1 VTPEA
6 RVKAIEALEVPDS
19 ASTSGIAVFTPRQ
32 AAFLVLV
39 MVHSGVCLRR
49 QYARFAGMVYGQA
62 TKDFFKRLLRT
73 NLASGY
79 AAADTRA
86 RVYHVRAKSMYQ
98 AIGEPDNRN
107 RKPITLA
114 RAVERLMIL
123 DTVLADRTLQWL
135 GTESEKVDYFART
148 TQLRPSELPRLK
160 FGDASDETVRR
171 FPYKLPIGINGD
183 GRTHVFL
190 YLVTRK
196 SPVDFRTFLQRHAEL
211 FRALPEWELRILVP
225 RHFNRTGAVF
235 GGAAMEELAR
245 PLGLGARDELSWYFR
260 ERQRLESGGAVEDVA
275 RFDECVAA
283 FRAPR
288 FRALYRLWK
297 KEGDGL
303 VHATV
308 SRILGDSIQRR
319 RGRVVIHVLPHLYQH
334 LSPVV
339 GTA

>member
-1 VTPEA
+1 MTPEA
-6 RVKAIEALEVPDS
+6 RVKAIEDLQVPDGACAHGFS
-19 ASTSGIAVFTPRQ
+19 VFTPRQ

-49 QYARFAGMVYGQA
+49 QYAGFAGMVYGQA
-62 TKDFFKRLLRT
+62 TKDFFKRLVRT
-73 NLASGY
+73 RLAVGC
-79 AAADTRA
+79 AAADA
-86 RVYHVRAKSMYQ
+86 HSRVYHVRSKSLYA

-107 RKPITLA
+107 RKPIPLA
-114 RAVERLMIL
+114 RAIERLMVL
-123 DTVLADRTLQWL
+123 DAVLADRSLQWL
-135 GTESEKVDYFART
+135 GTESEKVAYFART
-148 TQLRPSELPRLK
+148 TQLRPSELPLLK
-160 FGDASDETVRR
+160 FGDPSDETIRW
-171 FPYKLPIGINGD
+171 FPYKLPIGVNGD

-196 SPVDFRTFLQRHAEL
+196 SPVDFRAFLQRHAEL
-211 FRALPEWELRILVP
+211 FRALPEWELRVLVP

-235 GGAAMEELAR
+235 GSAAMEELAR

-260 ERQRLESGGAVEDVA
+260 ERQRLEHGGAVEDVG
-275 RFDECVAA
+275 RFEECAKV

-303 VHATV
+303 VYSTV
-308 SRILGDSIQRR
+308 SRVLGDAIQRR
-319 RGRVVIHVLPHLYQH
+319 TGRVAVHVLPHLYQH
-334 LSPVV
+334 LLPLV

>member
-1 VTPEA
+1 MTYET
-6 RVKAIEALEVPDS
+6 RVRAIEALEVPDGS
-19 ASTSGIAVFTPRQ
+19 SPYGFTGFTPRQ
-32 AAFLVLV
+32 AAFMVLV

-62 TKDFFKRLLRT
+62 TKDFFKRLVRT
-73 NLASGY
+73 KLVSGY
-79 AAADTRA
+79 TAADARA
-86 RVYHVRAKSMYQ
+86 RLYHVRAKSLYR

-107 RKPITLA
+107 RKPISLA
-114 RAVERLMIL
+114 RAVERLMVL
-123 DTVLADRTLQWL
+123 DAVLADRTLQWL
-135 GTESEKVDYFART
+135 GTESEKVEYFTRATR
-148 TQLRPSELPRLK
+148 LRPSELPLLK
-160 FGDASDETVRR
+160 FGEAPDETIRW

-196 SPVDFRTFLQRHAEL
+196 SPVEFRTFLQRHAEL
-211 FRALPEWELRILVP
+211 LRALPEWELRILVP
-225 RHFNRTGAVF
+225 RHFNGTGSVF
-235 GGAAMEELAR
+235 GSAAMEELAR

-260 ERQRLESGGAVEDVA
+260 ERHRLELGGEVEDVS
-275 RFDECVAA
+275 RFAECTAA

-303 VHATV
+303 IVATV
-308 SRILGDSIQRR
+308 SRILGDAIQRR
-319 RGRVVIHVLPHLYQH
+319 SGRVVTHVLPHPYQH
-334 LSPVV
+334 LTPLV

>member
-1 VTPEA
+1 MTLESRVTA
-6 RVKAIEALEVPDS
+6 LQQLEVPDV
-19 ASTSGIAVFTPRQ
+19 ASPRRVAVFTPRQ
-32 AAFLVLV
+32 AAFMVLV

-62 TKDFFKRLLRT
+62 TKDFFKRLVRT
-73 NLASGY
+73 KLARPY
-79 AAADTRA
+79 TAADARA
-86 RVYHVRAKSMYQ
+86 RVYHVRGKALYQ

-107 RKPITLA
+107 RKPFSLA
-114 RAVERLMIL
+114 RAIERLMIL
-123 DTVLADRTLQWL
+123 DALLAEPTLQWL
-135 GTESEKVDYFART
+135 GTEREKVEYFARVT
-148 TQLRPSELPRLK
+148 RLRPSELPLIR
-160 FGDASDETVRR
+160 FGAPPKETIRW

-190 YLVTRK
+190 YLVTRT
-196 SPVDFRTFLQRHAEL
+196 SPVEFRAFLQRHAEL

-225 RHFNRTGAVF
+225 RHFNRTGSVF

-245 PLGLGARDELSWYFR
+245 PLGLDAREELSWYFR
-260 ERQRLESGGAVEDVA
+260 QRQALETGGAVEDVS
-275 RFDECVAA
+275 RFEECATT

-303 VHATV
+303 IHATV
-308 SRILGDSIQRR
+308 SRILGDAIQRR
-319 RGRVVIHVLPHLYQH
+319 TGRVVIHVLPHLYQH
-334 LSPVV
+334 LTPAV